1 MHIKGTRISV
11 EIILRKLF
19 HNISIDKIL
28 QDYSRFTN
36 KNIQTALEYAAE
48 SGHGEEV
55 HLLRVVNEI
64 NGKE

>member
-28 QDYSRFTN
+28 QDYS
-36 KNIQTALEYAAE
+36 
-48 SGHGEEV
+48 
-55 HLLRVVNEI
+55 
-64 NGKE
+64 